1 MATITRRGDMQW
13 QAKVRRKGYPLQTKT
28 FNTRAD
34 AEKWSRMLE
43 VELDRGIFIDRNEA
57 ERNTLHDILTRYRD
71 EVTPEHKGA
80 AVELLRINCILRDG
94 FLVNNKLAAL
104 NSKLLAEWRDYRL
117 KTVTGS
123 TVNRELNILSAVI
136 NHARKN
142 WGIHMDNP
150 IELITRPKNEKARER
165 RLEPDE
171 EKKLIAELE
180 TSTRNPWIAPLV
192 AFALETAMRRGEML
206 GLRWEFVDLKKR
218 VARLIDTKNGES
230 RNVPLSSRAKTILDA
245 LPRSIDGKVFPTT
258 EDALKK
264 AFARACERAG
274 IENFHFHDL
283 RHEATSRLSEKLPNL
298 IELASVTGHK
308 DLRMLKRYYHP
319 RAEDLARKLG

>member
-1 MATITRRGDMQW
+1 MATIRKRGDLQW
-13 QAKVRRKGYPLQTKT
+13 QAIVKRDGVMKSKT
-28 FNTRAD
+28 FLQRAD
-34 AEKWSRMLE
+34 AEKWARMTE
-43 VELDRGIFIDRNEA
+43 VEIDRGVFIDRTETD
-57 ERNTLHDILTRYRD
+57 RNTLHDILTRYRD
-71 EVTPEHKGA
+71 EVTPSHKGA

-206 GLRWEFVDLKKR
+206 DLRWEFVDLKKR

-230 RNVPLSSRAKTILDA
+230 RNVPLSSRAVAALDG
-245 LPRSIDGKVFPTT
+245 LPRSIDGRVFPTT

>member
-1 MATITRRGDMQW
+1 MATIRKRGELQW
-13 QAKVRRKGYPLQTKT
+13 QAIVKRDGICKSKT
-28 FNTRAD
+28 FLHRAD
-34 AEKWSRMLE
+34 AEKWSRMIE
-43 VELDRGIFIDRNEA
+43 VEIDRGVFVDRTET

-80 AVELLRINCILRDG
+80 TVEALRINCIMRDK

-142 WGIHMDNP
+142 WGVHIDNP
-150 IELITRPKNEKARER
+150 IELITRPKHEKARER

-171 EKKLIAELE
+171 EKKLISELGL
-180 TSTRNPWIAPLV
+180 STRNPWIAPLV
-192 AFALETAMRRGEML
+192 TFALETAMRRGEL
-206 GLRWEFVDLKKR
+206 LDLRWEFVDLKKR

-230 RNVPLSSRAKTILDA
+230 RNVPLSSRAIAVLEH
-245 LPRSIDGKVFPTT
+245 LPRSIDDRVFPTT

-264 AFARACERAG
+264 AFSRTCERAG
-274 IENFHFHDL
+274 IEDFHFHDL
-283 RHEATSRLSEKLPNL
+283 RHEATSRLAEKLPNL